1 MESFKE
7 QPILVKD
14 SGMRILGSHYFMGQ
28 EGQEK
33 ELFNGACREL
43 KALEMGPSDGLH
55 LQTLLYYFLS
65 PA

>member
-7 QPILVKD
+7 QPILVND

-43 KALEMGPSDGLH
+43 KALERGPSNGLH
-55 LQTLLYYFLS
+55 L
-65 PA
+65 